1 MVKLDCFAAF
11 NAKLIFIVNIILFI
25 AGLVQI
31 GISSY
36 FLLAGSDEF
45 GFVSEI
51 YQGNDTVVHST
62 LALGVLFVFI
72 SCWGCC
78 GANLLSKC
86 MLWVYAIFLFFIM
99 MGQAMTVAALAVS
112 LQYGDSIFADMWKE
126 LEPATISDIEASYKC
141 CSFDGNSTDTWVDD
155 ATDYQNCTAETNYTA
170 TCWEK
175 FEGEIRDNYEM
186 VAKVTAI
193 FLGCQVVIYFA
204 THYVI
209 QSIAEA
215 EGEKLGV

>member
-1 MVKLDCFAAF
+1 MVELDCCGAI

-25 AGLVQI
+25 AGLIQI

-72 SCWGCC
+72 SWWGCC
-78 GANLLSKC
+78 GANRLSKC

-112 LQYGDSIFADMWKE
+112 LEYGDSIFADMWKE
-126 LEPATISDIEASYKC
+126 LAQETIDDIEYTYKC
-141 CSFDGNSTDTWVDD
+141 CSFNGNSTDTWVED
-155 ATDYQNCTAETNYTA
+155 AKDYLNCTGETNYTE
-170 TCWEK
+170 TCWQK
-175 FEGEIRDNYEM
+175 FESEIEDNYEM
-186 VAKVTAI
+186 VGKVTAI
-193 FLGCQVVIYFA
+193 FLGCQVLIYFS

-215 EGEKLGV
+215 EAEKPVV